1 MSWFLGRRCSALCVP
16 RGPGAFSA
24 VHRNVRKDQAGEH
37 ELILLISKIALLFP
51 AWNKIL
57 ALEWTARSS
66 TYSYVW
72 SHILTGDWTGLIP
85 EVLPVHGLHGQP
97 LFPPTA
103 QRASRADQQCKWL
116 WNALTD
122 RAFTWGYG
130 GLISCVPECDK
141 WQSKCCDS
149 PSSSVEARQLEHKGG
164 KKNKQQNPERSEIRS
179 KKHNRTPGRHQLLRQ
194 ARQQW
199 QIYRWNLWRLFAWQY
214 VGWTDS
220 EWNIASRSEYFNK
233 GKLKICGDWAF
244 KLPKT
249 PWSVVNRILMLLSF
263 CWTHQKL
270 PDWAPCF
277 GFLVYN
283 FWAATCSCFQH
294 KSSAKPTVRYLPG
307 MKTCLVISWWM

>member
-1 MSWFLGRRCSALCVP
+1 MWEKIRLVNTNWSSWSLRLLYFSL
-16 RGPGAFSA
+16 RGIKSWP
-24 VHRNVRKDQAGEH
+24 
-37 ELILLISKIALLFP
+37 
-51 AWNKIL
+51 WNKQPIPL
-57 ALEWTARSS
+57 HTFMCDHISS
-66 TYSYVW
+66 PGTGQSLKQDNYS
-72 SHILTGDWTGLIP
+72 GLIP
-85 EVLPVHGLHGQP
+85 EVLPMHSLHGQP

-103 QRASRADQQCKWL
+103 QKASRADQQCKWL

-141 WQSKCCDS
+141 WQSKCCDF
-149 PSSSVEARQLEHKGG
+149 PSSSVEASQW
-164 KKNKQQNPERSEIRS
+164 KKTQQNPERSKIWS

-244 KLPKT
+244 KL
-249 PWSVVNRILMLLSF
+249 S
-263 CWTHQKL
+263 
-270 PDWAPCF
+270 
-277 GFLVYN
+277 
-283 FWAATCSCFQH
+283 
-294 KSSAKPTVRYLPG
+294 
-307 MKTCLVISWWM
+307 

>member
-57 ALEWTARSS
+57 ALEWTACSS

-164 KKNKQQNPERSEIRS
+164 KKTNNKTLNDLKFEAKS
-179 KKHNRTPGRHQLLRQ
+179 KTELQ
-194 ARQQW
+194 AG
-199 QIYRWNLWRLFAWQY
+199 INY
-214 VGWTDS
+214 
-220 EWNIASRSEYFNK
+220 
-233 GKLKICGDWAF
+233 
-244 KLPKT
+244 
-249 PWSVVNRILMLLSF
+249 
-263 CWTHQKL
+263 
-270 PDWAPCF
+270 
-277 GFLVYN
+277 
-283 FWAATCSCFQH
+283 
-294 KSSAKPTVRYLPG
+294 
-307 MKTCLVISWWM
+307 